1 MKISVILPS
10 YQESENLK
18 KILPKMHFALTQT
31 GEDYEILVV
40 DTEEAMDETE
50 AICQSENAHYI
61 RRRGGNFYGDAIR
74 TGIAEASGEYVV
86 VMDADGSHDPM
97 DILQFFTEM
106 KLGKYDVII
115 GSRYCKGGD
124 SHNGLILKLM
134 SWCLN
139 VTYRV
144 IFHLDVSDVS
154 DSFRMYKTNQVKE
167 LSLECEN
174 FDIVEEILIRLVLN
188 VPGLRIK
195 EVPIFFN
202 KRAFGK
208 SKRDL
213 VKFIFSYLSTI
224 YRLKGISKAAE
235 KKNVLKQKNSF

>member
-18 KILPKMHFALTQT
+18 EILPKIHFALTQT
-31 GEDYEILVV
+31 GENYEILVV
-40 DTEEAMDETE
+40 DTKEPMDETE
-50 AICQSENAHYI
+50 AVCQLENAHYI
-61 RRRGGNFYGDAIR
+61 QRCGGNFYGDAIR
-74 TGIAEASGEYVV
+74 TGIAKASGEYIV

-106 KLGKYDVII
+106 KSGKYDVII
-115 GSRYCKGGD
+115 GSRYCKGGN

-154 DSFRMYKTNQVKE
+154 DSFRMYKSNQLKE
-167 LSLECEN
+167 LSLECKN
-174 FDIVEEILIRLVLN
+174 FDIVEEILIRLVLSI
-188 VPGLRIK
+188 PELRIK

-202 KRAFGK
+202 KRVFGE
-208 SKRDL
+208 SKRNL
-213 VKFIFSYLSTI
+213 IKFIFSYLSTI
-224 YRLKGISKAAE
+224 CSLKRIGK
-235 KKNVLKQKNSF
+235 VG